1 MPTFLFILHIMFIL
15 YSIHFEYF
23 KNKIQDQYIIKVNIN
38 HIKIIFIFGL
48 LLSITGLAFSYYA
61 AFIFGVVLTT
71 ISVMSYYEIDNII
84 KKINE

>member
-1 MPTFLFILHIMFIL
+1 MLIL
-15 YSIHFEYF
+15 YLINFKYF

-48 LLSITGLAFSYYA
+48 LFSITGLAFSYYA
-61 AFIFGVVLTT
+61 AFIFGIALTT